1 MHINNHGI
9 LTSLLAA
16 CALVQAQAREKESYD
31 APRLVVNIT
40 IDQLRSDFME
50 AFLPLYG
57 ERGFKRLMR
66 EGCFCTRGEYPFI
79 SPDRASSVAS
89 IHTGASPYEH
99 GIVGNFWMDRN
110 SLRPVSCVADD
121 GYRTLPVGAAS
132 CSPALL
138 KTSTLADELKLATD
152 GAALVYS
159 VAPESDAA
167 VLSAG
172 HAADGAYWMSD
183 ETGQWCTSSYYGTYP
198 EWIYRNDSVLSLTDK
213 LKDLSWEPLN
223 QQVASYN
230 YLIGAA
236 PDKTFAYSFK
246 GNDRFVLFKTSGLVN
261 ASVCDFVRTCLSN
274 TLLGQDEI
282 TDLLSVM
289 FYAGGYDRQLPA
301 DYPMEYQDMY
311 VRLDQ
316 QLGHL
321 IDDVERRFGPDRVL
335 FVVTST
341 GYFAPE
347 KSDLEKFRIPTGV
360 FSMKKASALLNMYLM
375 AVYGPGQYIETT
387 YNSEFYLNK
396 KLIEDK
402 QLYFTEVLRRAQD
415 FLIQLEGV
423 QDVFTSNQ
431 VTVGPWSPKM
441 ERIRNSYHP
450 RRSGD
455 LLVDVAS
462 GWRLETENQPEP
474 VLIREAYVNF
484 PLFFLDCHIKNK
496 IIETPVTVDCI
507 APTLSQFMRIRAPN
521 ACSAFPLSD
530 LR

>member
-1 MHINNHGI
+1 MHIRNYRI

-16 CALVQAQAREKESYD
+16 CVLAQAEAKESFD

-50 AFLPLYG
+50 AFMPLYG

-66 EGCFCTRGEYPFI
+66 EGCFCTRGEYPFVG
-79 SPDRASSVAS
+79 PDRASAVAS

-99 GIVGNFWMDRN
+99 GIIGNYWMDRN
-110 SLRPVSCVADD
+110 SLRPVSCVSDA
-121 GYRTLPVGAAS
+121 GYETLPVGS
-132 CSPALL
+132 VSYSPALL
-138 KTSTLADELKLATD
+138 KTSTLSDELKLATD

-159 VAPESDAA
+159 VAPEYDAA
-167 VLSAG
+167 LLSAG
-172 HAADGAYWMSD
+172 HAADGAYWLSD
-183 ETGQWCTSSYYGTYP
+183 ESGQWCTSSYYGTYP
-198 EWIYRNDSVLSLTDK
+198 DWIYRNDSVLSLAEN
-213 LKDLSWEPLN
+213 LKHTTWEPLN
-223 QQVASYN
+223 KEVASYN
-230 YLIGAA
+230 YLIGSV
-236 PDKTFAYSFK
+236 PEKTFSYNFK
-246 GNDRFVLFKTSGLVN
+246 GNDRFVLFKTSGLIN

-274 TLLGQDEI
+274 TLMGQDEI
-282 TDLLSVM
+282 TDLLSVTL
-289 FYAGGYDRQLPA
+289 YAGGYDRQLPA
-301 DYPMEYQDMY
+301 DYPMEYQDTY

-316 QLGHL
+316 QLGAL
-321 IDDVERRFGPDRVL
+321 IDDLERRFGPDRVL

-341 GYFAPE
+341 GYFVPE
-347 KSDLEKFRIPTGV
+347 KPNLSKFRIPTGL

-375 AVYGPGQYIETT
+375 AVYGPGQYVETT
-387 YNSEFYLNK
+387 YNSEIYLNK

-402 QLYFTEVLRRAQD
+402 QLYYTEILQRSQD

-431 VTVGPWSPKM
+431 VTVGAWSPKA

-455 LLVDVAS
+455 LFIDVSS
-462 GWRLETENQPEP
+462 GWRLETENQSEP
-474 VLIREAYVNF
+474 VLIREAYINF

-496 IIETPVTVDCI
+496 VIETPVTVDCI
-507 APTLSQFMRIRAPN
+507 APTLAQFMRIRAPN